1 MPQPVKSKPTPRMS
15 DEAVK
20 VKTGKTWKQW
30 FDVLTRA
37 GARKMSHQ
45 EIVKLLASEYEVGPW
60 WQQMVAVTFEQQ
72 SGLRDA
78 HQRPDGYQISVS
90 KTLNVS
96 TRSAYQAFANEN
108 RRSTWLDEEGLAV
121 RTATPNKSMRL
132 TWKDGKTS
140 LEVAFAAKAPD
151 KTQVVVQHSKLPD
164 AKIAAKM
171 KSYWREKLDRLQRA
185 LD

>member
-1 MPQPVKSKPTPRMS
+1 MPKPVKSKPTPRMS

-20 VKTGKTWKQW
+20 AKTGKTWKQW
-30 FDVLTRA
+30 FEVLTRA
-37 GARKMSHQ
+37 GAKKMSHQ
-45 EIVKLLASEYEVGPW
+45 EIVQLLSSKFAVGPW

-72 SGLRDA
+72 SGLRQA

-90 KTLNVS
+90 KTLNAS
-96 TRSAYQAFANEN
+96 TKSAYQAFANEK
-108 RRSTWLDEEGLAV
+108 RRVAWLAEDGLSV

-171 KSYWREKLDRLQRA
+171 KSYWRERLDRLQRA